1 MSNVLH
7 IYGISTAKPG
17 DYVSLTMNSAVK
29 HCDTGA
35 LMVHKSGPDRSGA
48 AAAVGPVSDMGTGL
62 TAAHNSAAD
71 NDAMSRVWAVL
82 DPGYGQLMP

>member
-1 MSNVLH
+1 
-7 IYGISTAKPG
+7 
-17 DYVSLTMNSAVK
+17 MNSAVK

-35 LMVHKSGPDRSGA
+35 LMVHKSRRAGA
-48 AAAVGPVSDMGTGL
+48 AAAVAVGPVSDMRTGL

-82 DPGYGQLMP
+82 DAGYGQLMP